1 MAGGDWRFGLYAITL
16 GFCYARG
23 TFVFLLIIPLEKAH
37 SQPFSFEYKF
47 RNAADVEKLNLEGNV
62 SVSNSGIHLAVDSN
76 HGGTGSVGRVT
87 SPQLIKLWDKTSE
100 EQGSFVT
107 QFSFMIIPNKSSR
120 GDGFAFF
127 IANPNLL
134 KVNATD
140 EIKRGGLG
148 IGLVNDSAPRS
159 TRFNDYRYV
168 AVEFDTFSNDWDPR
182 DPHVGVNVNSMRSE
196 VVENWRTDT
205 TSRGPYKCTIEYHS
219 RDHWL
224 TISFTG
230 IMPNGKRVTQHLL
243 YHIDLGNYLDERVV
257 VGISA
262 ATGDGFD
269 QYTLLEWSFSE
280 ITINDKKEFDKT
292 MLWEGIGFGL
302 GGATSFFVLLLLVL
316 RKRGEKEKEEATSET
331 SSDLKM
337 DDAFKM
343 GTGPKEIRYEV
354 LVSATNN
361 FKERHKLRQCLYK
374 GYFKDINTYAAIQ
387 RISAGSSHGVKE
399 YAAEARIISQ
409 LRHRNL
415 VKLIGWCHKKNHLF
429 LIYDY
434 MPNGSLYSHL
444 FHGESILSWHLRYN
458 IALGLAS
465 ALFYLQEE
473 FEKCVFHRD
482 IKSSNI
488 MLDSNFSAKLGN
500 FGLSRLEGRK
510 KGSKTTVMAGTTGYL
525 DPEYIITGKA
535 RKESDMFSFGVVLL
549 EVASGR
555 KAIDQEEKEG
565 QPQVSLVEWVWELYR
580 LRNLLAAADP
590 NLNGEFDVQQMECL
604 LVAGIWCANSDS
616 KTRPSI
622 RQVIK
627 VLNFEAPF
635 PVLHH
640 HLSPSNNNR

>member
-1 MAGGDWRFGLYAITL
+1 R
-16 GFCYARG
+16 
-23 TFVFLLIIPLEKAH
+23 
-37 SQPFSFEYKF
+37 
-47 RNAADVEKLNLEGNV
+47 
-62 SVSNSGIHLAVDSN
+62 VD
-76 HGGTGSVGRVT
+76 
-87 SPQLIKLWDKTSE
+87 I
-100 EQGSFVT
+100 
-107 QFSFMIIPNKSSR
+107 
-120 GDGFAFF
+120 
-127 IANPNLL
+127 
-134 KVNATD
+134 
-140 EIKRGGLG
+140 
-148 IGLVNDSAPRS
+148 
-159 TRFNDYRYV
+159 
-168 AVEFDTFSNDWDPR
+168 FSNECDPR
-182 DPHVGVNVNSMRSE
+182 DPHVGVNVNSIRSE

-205 TSRGPYKCTIEYHS
+205 TSRGPYKCTIKYHS
-219 RDHWL
+219 QDHCL
-224 TISFTG
+224 NISFTG
-230 IMPNGKRVTQHLL
+230 ILPNGKQVTQHLL
-243 YHIDLGNYLDERVV
+243 YHIDLGNYLEEMVV
-257 VGISA
+257 VGILA

-269 QYTLLEWSFSE
+269 QYTLLEWSFSKV
-280 ITINDKKEFDKT
+280 TSNDKKEFDKT
-292 MLWEGIGFGL
+292 IL
-302 GGATSFFVLLLLVL
+302 GAGKK
-316 RKRGEKEKEEATSET
+316 RKKP
-331 SSDLKM
+331 LQ
-337 DDAFKM
+337 KM

-361 FKERHKLRQCLYK
+361 FKERHKLRKCVYR
-374 GYFKDINTYAAIQ
+374 GYFKDIKTYVAIQ
-387 RISAGSSHGVKE
+387 RISAGSSHGVNE
-399 YAAEARIISQ
+399 YAAEVRIISQ

-415 VKLIGWCHKKNHLF
+415 VKLIGWCHKNNDLF

-434 MPNGSLYSHL
+434 MPNDSLYSHL
-444 FHGESILSWHLRYN
+444 FHRESILSWHVRYN

-473 FEKCVFHRD
+473 CEKCVFHRD

-500 FGLSRLEGRK
+500 FGLARLEGPK
-510 KGSKTTVMAGTTGYL
+510 KGSKIPVMAGTTGYL

-535 RKESDMFSFGVVLL
+535 RKETEMFSFGVILL

-555 KAIDQEEKEG
+555 KAIHQEEKEG

-604 LVAGIWCANSDS
+604 LVVGIWCANSDS